1 MICSERPHLNHRFPE
16 GFVTDVSV
24 VDAVVLLFTAFLC
37 KLILR
42 KVIFTSRC
50 FSIPVTVWP
59 VPSDVEIRYGEGVKH
74 SCDVLSILG
83 RIFCH
88 KMSTCAVCN
97 SCTAM
102 LKTHLALPL
111 RLHVD
116 NLANLSVSCIH
127 DCNF

>member
-1 MICSERPHLNHRFPE
+1 M
-16 GFVTDVSV
+16 VSV

-37 KLILR
+37 KLIR
-42 KVIFTSRC
+42 REVIFTSKC
-50 FSIPVTVWP
+50 FSIPVTVWS
-59 VPSDVEIRYGEGVKH
+59 VLSDVEIRYGESVKH

-88 KMSTCAVCN
+88 KTSTYAVYD

-102 LKTHLALPL
+102 LKTHLALTL

-116 NLANLSVSCIH
+116 DLANLSVSCIH
-127 DCNF
+127 DCNL

>member
-1 MICSERPHLNHRFPE
+1 M
-16 GFVTDVSV
+16 
-24 VDAVVLLFTAFLC
+24 DAVVLLFTAFLC
-37 KLILR
+37 KLIRR

-50 FSIPVTVWP
+50 FSIPVTVWS
-59 VPSDVEIRYGEGVKH
+59 VLSDVEIRYGENVKH

-88 KMSTCAVCN
+88 KMSTCAVHN

-116 NLANLSVSCIH
+116 NLSLNALND
-127 DCNF
+127 DCFSKTF